1 MYPCSVRKKIKLMRK
16 SEFLGVSL
24 FSGIG
29 AMDLAFQWAG
39 GTTAAMCEI
48 DPFCRKVLNKHFPL
62 VPVFE
67 DIHDLTIDKI
77 RGVIGHARINCL
89 YGGFPC

>member
-1 MYPCSVRKKIKLMRK
+1 MRNK
-16 SEFLGVSL
+16 EFLGVSL

-39 GTTAAMCEI
+39 GTTVAMCEI
-48 DPFCRKVLNKHFPL
+48 DPFCRKVLNKHWPL

-67 DIHDLTIDKI
+67 DIHDLTINRI

>member
-1 MYPCSVRKKIKLMRK
+1 MPNKK
-16 SEFLGVSL
+16 EFLGISL

-39 GTTAAMCEI
+39 GTTVAMCEI
-48 DPFCRKVLNKHFPL
+48 DPFCRKVLNKHWPL
-62 VPVFE
+62 IPIFN
-67 DIHDLTIDKI
+67 DIKTLTGDKL
-77 RGVIGHARINCL
+77 REVVGNARINCL